1 MGITLTTMFGGGGF
15 SFGGM
20 GGGGMGGPRP
30 DVDTTGLYKTLGVA
44 KNATASEIKKA
55 YRKLAVKHHPD
66 KGGDPDTFKEIS
78 KAYDI
83 VGDEE
88 KRTQYDQFGEE
99 GVGQGGGGGQD
110 IFDMFGGGGGRR
122 QQRGKKKGKDE
133 VQPLNM
139 TLEDLY
145 NGKVRKLSVTRQ
157 VIDKSVEVKQCA
169 ECDGQGVVIQ
179 MIRMG
184 PMIQQTQSACGA
196 CGGKGVS
203 CKKKRVKE
211 VLEVPIQKGAPD
223 SHRVTFAEKSDEH
236 PGQTAGDVVF
246 VLKEQPHATFKRKG
260 ADLYIEK
267 SISLVEALCGFEME
281 ITQLDGRTLIVRS
294 PAGEVIKPVLYDPFT
309 SEEGDQEWEVL
320 ENKDCSL
327 EDMARA
333 ETTDTDALKQACSK
347 GQLRGKGIGCFITRN
362 GTTTF
367 KQGTRAE
374 CLAASTTKNGATMY
388 ILGDPDA
395 AKSGRMM
402 KCIEGEGLPTFR
414 DQTEFGN
421 MFLILSINFPDTI
434 AAESIPTLKGLLPPA
449 LNTVTAEEGSENVD
463 VCLLVTKDPVASY
476 EYNKPEAA
484 GGDDDDEGGQGG
496 GPGNVQCQQQ

>member
-1 MGITLTTMFGGGGF
+1 M
-15 SFGGM
+15 
-20 GGGGMGGPRP
+20 
-30 DVDTTGLYKTLGVA
+30 
-44 KNATASEIKKA
+44 
-55 YRKLAVKHHPD
+55 KHHPD
-66 KGGDPDTFKEIS
+66 RGGDPDTFKEIS
-78 KAYDI
+78 KAYDTL
-83 VGDEE
+83 GDEQ
-88 KRTQYDQFGEE
+88 KRTQYDQFGED
-99 GVGQGGGGGQD
+99 GVGGGGGDQSD
-110 IFDMFGGGGGRR
+110 IFDMMFNGGRQQGRR
-122 QQRGKKKGKDE
+122 QGKKKGKDE
-133 VQPLNM
+133 VQPLNV

-157 VIDKSVEVKQCA
+157 VIDKSVEVKKCA

-184 PMIQQTQSACGA
+184 PMVQQTQSACGS
-196 CGGKGVS
+196 CGGKGVT

-236 PGQTAGDVVF
+236 PGQTPGDVVF
-246 VLKEQPHATFKRKG
+246 VLKEQAHATFKRKG

-294 PAGEVIKPVLYDPFT
+294 PAGDVIKPVLYDPFT
-309 SEEGDQEWEVL
+309 SEEGDQEWEVI
-320 ENKDCSL
+320 ENTDCSL
-327 EDMARA
+327 EDIARA
-333 ETTDTDALKQACSK
+333 ETTDTDALKQACNK

-374 CLAASTTKNGATMY
+374 CLAASSTKSGATMY

-395 AKSGRMM
+395 AKADRMM

-421 MFLILSINFPDTI
+421 MFIILDIQFPESIPT
-434 AAESIPTLKGLLPPA
+434 ESIPTLKGLLPPS
-449 LNTVTAEEGSENVD
+449 LNTVTAAEGSENVD
-463 VCLLVTKDPVASY
+463 VCSLVTKDPVASF
-476 EYNKPEAA
+476 EYNKPVVA
-484 GGDDDDEGGQGG
+484 GQEDDDEGQGHGHGGQTA
-496 GPGNVQCQQQ
+496 QCAQQ

>member
-122 QQRGKKKGKDE
+122 QQRGQKKGKSE
-133 VQPLNM
+133 VQPLNV

-145 NGKVRKLSVTRQ
+145 NGKTRKMSVTRQ
-157 VIDKSVEVKQCA
+157 VIDKSVEVKQCQ

-179 MIRMG
+179 MIRVG
-184 PMIQQTQSACGA
+184 PMIQQTQAACGS
-196 CGGKGVS
+196 CGGKGVT

-211 VLEVPIQKGAPD
+211 VLEVHIQKGSPD
-223 SHRVTFAEKSDEH
+223 GNKVVFAEKSDEH
-236 PGQTAGDVVF
+236 PGVTPGDVIF
-246 VLKEQPHATFKRKG
+246 VLKEQAHATFKRKG

-281 ITQLDGRTLIVRS
+281 IEQLDGRTLIVRS
-294 PAGEVIKPVLYDPFT
+294 SPGEVITPVKYDPFAST
-309 SEEGDQEWEVL
+309 EDDQEWEVL

-327 EDMARA
+327 EDIARA
-333 ETTDTDALKQACSK
+333 ETTDVDALKQACSK
-347 GQLRGKGIGCFITRN
+347 GQPRKGHWLFHHQKRNHNIQAGHPRRVLGCKHNQKWCYHVGPHDEMHRGRRT
-362 GTTTF
+362 
-367 KQGTRAE
+367 
-374 CLAASTTKNGATMY
+374 S
-388 ILGDPDA
+388 
-395 AKSGRMM
+395 
-402 KCIEGEGLPTFR
+402 
-414 DQTEFGN
+414 
-421 MFLILSINFPDTI
+421 NFP
-434 AAESIPTLKGLLPPA
+434 
-449 LNTVTAEEGSENVD
+449 GS
-463 VCLLVTKDPVASY
+463 A
-476 EYNKPEAA
+476 
-484 GGDDDDEGGQGG
+484 
-496 GPGNVQCQQQ
+496 

>member
-99 GVGQGGGGGQD
+99 GVGQGGGG
-110 IFDMFGGGGGRR
+110 R
-122 QQRGKKKGKDE
+122 QQRGQKKGKSE
-133 VQPLNM
+133 VQPLNV

-145 NGKVRKLSVTRQ
+145 NGKTRKLSVTRQ
-157 VIDKSVEVKQCA
+157 VIDKSVEVKQCQ

-184 PMIQQTQSACGA
+184 PMIQQTQAACGS
-196 CGGKGVS
+196 CGGKGVT

-211 VLEVPIQKGAPD
+211 VLEVHIQKGSPD
-223 SHRVTFAEKSDEH
+223 GNKVVFAEKSDEH
-236 PGQTAGDVVF
+236 PGVTPGDVIF
-246 VLKEQPHATFKRKG
+246 VLKEQAHATFKRKG

-281 ITQLDGRTLIVRS
+281 IEQLDGRTLIVRS
-294 PAGEVIKPVLYDPFT
+294 SPGEVITPVKYDPFAST
-309 SEEGDQEWEVL
+309 EDDQEWEVL

-327 EDMARA
+327 EDIARA
-333 ETTDTDALKQACSK
+333 ETTDVDALKQACSK

-449 LNTVTAEEGSENVD
+449 LNTVTAEEGAEDVD

-476 EYNKPEAA
+476 EYNK
-484 GGDDDDEGGQGG
+484 
-496 GPGNVQCQQQ
+496 